1 MKEDLMDEQ
10 ATNIPNAI
18 PRTPGY
24 AWVILFAIYMATLA
38 LTLNLFKVPP
48 VMSTLIKEFN
58 LNYAQAGLIM
68 SSFSI
73 MGILLAI
80 PAGYILKGFGI
91 KKTGLFSVGAV
102 TIGSVLGAV
111 ASTTTLLFIGRF
123 IEGVGMG
130 LIMVA
135 APFTISLW
143 FPAQKRALATGLWAS
158 CVGIGNIVTLFF
170 APKITVAYGWQAV
183 WWAATAFSALA
194 FILFAILFRMPR
206 EDEMY
211 EAPPAPSPAT
221 QEETAPSLAKGMANK
236 DLWMIS
242 ISFGIYNLV
251 VMAILSIL
259 PTFLETQRGFL
270 LTFEKGFLLN
280 ASFITAFIMLA
291 SVFTAPLGG
300 YISDRLGKRKIMI
313 LIPYI
318 LMTVMFLFIFKVTG
332 LMIPLYLFV
341 FGIVGGPL
349 ATVLLASVPEV
360 ARKPQFIGIGMA
372 VAALGQN
379 IGMYIGPSLF
389 GKILDQLAT
398 PTGVDIAAYVTGGY
412 WMIPICLIGI
422 IATFFI
428 KVR

>member
-1 MKEDLMDEQ
+1 MEQQ
-10 ATNIPNAI
+10 ATDIPNAV
-18 PRTPGY
+18 PKTPGY

-58 LNYAQAGLIM
+58 LNYSQAGLIM

-73 MGILLAI
+73 MGIILAI

-102 TIGSVLGAV
+102 TVGSVLGAV
-111 ASTTTLLFIGRF
+111 ASTTTMLFIGRF

-135 APFTISLW
+135 APFTVSLW

-158 CVGIGNIVTLFF
+158 CVGIGNIITLFF
-170 APKITVAYGWQAV
+170 APKITVVYGWQAV
-183 WWAATAFSALA
+183 WWAAAAFSALA

-211 EAPPAPSPAT
+211 EAPPTPSSTP
-221 QEETAPSLAKGMANK
+221 QEEAATSLAKGMANK
-236 DLWMIS
+236 DFWMIS

-251 VMAILSIL
+251 VMAMLSIL

-280 ASFITAFIMLA
+280 ASFVTAFIMLA
-291 SVFTAPLGG
+291 SVFTAPIGG
-300 YISDRLGKRKIMI
+300 HISDRLGKRKIMI
-313 LIPYI
+313 LIPYV
-318 LMTVMFLFIFKVTG
+318 LMTVMFLFIFKMTG
-332 LMIPLYLFV
+332 AMIPIYLFV

-349 ATVLLASVPEV
+349 ATVQLASVPEV

-412 WMIPICLIGI
+412 WMIPICLVGI
-422 IATFFI
+422 IATLFI

>member
-1 MKEDLMDEQ
+1 MEQQ
-10 ATNIPNAI
+10 ATDIRNAV
-18 PRTPGY
+18 PKTPGY

-58 LNYAQAGLIM
+58 LDYAQAGLIM

-183 WWAATAFSALA
+183 WWAAAAFSVLA

-206 EDEMY
+206 EHEMY

-251 VMAILSIL
+251 IMAMLSIL

-280 ASFITAFIMLA
+280 ASFVTAFIMLA

-332 LMIPLYLFV
+332 SMIPLYLFV

-360 ARKPQFIGIGMA
+360 ARKSQFIGIGMA

-379 IGMYIGPSLF
+379 IGMYIGPWLF
-389 GKILDQLAT
+389 GKILDQLAI

>member
-1 MKEDLMDEQ
+1 MNEQ
-10 ATNIPNAI
+10 ATNVPKDV
-18 PRTPGY
+18 PKTPGY

-48 VMSTLIKEFN
+48 VMSTLIKSFN
-58 LNYAQAGLIM
+58 LSYAQAGLIM

-73 MGILLAI
+73 MGIILAI
-80 PAGYILKGFGI
+80 PAGYILKSFGI
-91 KKTGLFSVGAV
+91 KTTGLFSVGAV

-130 LIMVA
+130 LIMVT

-158 CVGIGNIVTLFF
+158 CVGIGNIIPLFF

-183 WWAATAFSALA
+183 WWAAAAFSALA

-206 EDEMY
+206 EDEMF
-211 EAPPAPSPAT
+211 EAPPAPSPEA
-221 QEETAPSLAKGMANK
+221 QEEAAPSLAKGMANK

-242 ISFGIYNLV
+242 ISFGVYNLV
-251 VMAILSIL
+251 IMAMLSIL
-259 PTFLETQRGFL
+259 PTFLETQRAFS
-270 LTFEKGFLLN
+270 LTFEKGLLLN
-280 ASFITAFIMLA
+280 ASFVTAAVMLA
-291 SVFTAPLGG
+291 SVITAPLGG

-313 LIPYI
+313 LVPYI

-332 LMIPLYLFV
+332 AMIPLYLFV
-341 FGIVGGPL
+341 FGIVGGPI
-349 ATVLLASVPEV
+349 ATVCLAAVPEV
-360 ARKPQFIGIGMA
+360 ARKIQFIGIGMA

-379 IGMYIGPSLF
+379 IGMYLGPWLF

-412 WMIPICLIGI
+412 WMIPICLVGI
-422 IATFFI
+422 IATLFI

>member
-1 MKEDLMDEQ
+1 MNQQSTAVPK
-10 ATNIPNAI
+10 
-18 PRTPGY
+18 TPSY

-58 LNYAQAGLIM
+58 LSYSQAGLIM

-73 MGILLAI
+73 MGIILAI
-80 PAGYILKGFGI
+80 PAGYILKSFGI
-91 KKTGLFSVGAV
+91 KTTGLFSVGAV
-102 TIGSVLGAV
+102 TVGSVLGAV
-111 ASTTTLLFIGRF
+111 ASTTTLLFVGRF

-130 LIMVA
+130 LIMVT

-158 CVGIGNIVTLFF
+158 CVGIGNIIPLFF
-170 APKITVAYGWQAV
+170 APKITVVYGWQAV
-183 WWAATAFSALA
+183 WWAGTIFSALA
-194 FILFAILFRMPR
+194 FILFAILFRMPKP
-206 EDEMY
+206 EEM
-211 EAPPAPSPAT
+211 EAAPAPAA
-221 QEETAPSLAKGMANK
+221 EEEEPPSLAKGMANK

-251 VMAILSIL
+251 LLAVLSIL

-270 LTFEKGFLLN
+270 LTFEKGLLLN
-280 ASFITAFIMLA
+280 ASFVTAAIMLA
-291 SVFTAPLGG
+291 SVITAPLGG

-332 LMIPLYLFV
+332 WMIPLYLFV
-341 FGIVGGPL
+341 FGIVGGPI

-372 VAALGQN
+372 VAILGQQ
-379 IGMYIGPSLF
+379 IGSYIGPWLF
-389 GKILDQLAT
+389 GKILDLSAT
-398 PTGVDIAAYVTGGY
+398 VDIAAYVTGGY

-422 IATFFI
+422 IATLFI